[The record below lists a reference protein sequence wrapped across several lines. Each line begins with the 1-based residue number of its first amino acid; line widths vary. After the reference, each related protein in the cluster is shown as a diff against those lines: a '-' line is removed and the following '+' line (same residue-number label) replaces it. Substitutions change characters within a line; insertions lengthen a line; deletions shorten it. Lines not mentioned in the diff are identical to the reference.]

1 MKKLYLSRTDRK
13 LTGLCGGV
21 GEMLGVDPTIVRLLL
36 VVIAIFSF
44 GSAFLIYLAASF
56 IVPKAP
62 IDDLT
67 AGNPYR
73 YNEFYQNRY

>member
-1 MKKLYLSRTDRK
+1 MKKLYLSRTDKK

-21 GEMLGVDPTIVRLLL
+21 GEMFGIDPTIVRLLL
-36 VVIAIFSF
+36 VVVAIFSF

-62 IDDLT
+62 TDEFI

-73 YNEFYQNRY
+73 YNDFYQNR